1 MTLKEELEGCLL
13 VLIHLDDDT
22 FDTTKGFESFSEH
35 KPFSNMESY
44 LKVYDHD
51 MISFTHYLN
60 YKYIGEER
68 LWENSAREF
77 FSTTKSRIFYK
88 TIIRNH
94 KLELCLS

>member
-13 VLIHLDDDT
+13 VLIHLEDDT
-22 FDTTKGFESFSEH
+22 FDETKGFTSFSEH
-35 KPFSNMESY
+35 PPFINMRSY

-51 MISFTHYLN
+51 MISFTNYLN

-68 LWENSAREF
+68 LWKNSAREF
-77 FSTTKSRIFYK
+77 FATTKSRTFYK
-88 TIIRNH
+88 TIVRNH